1 MNTGLSLFLSL
12 FFYFLFFY
20 YVCMYIYIYVCV
32 YFVFINFTNLKLG
45 GVIFRLLIEIIILLF
60 TTPTPHQIV

>member
-1 MNTGLSLFLSL
+1 MNTGLSLFSFLIL
-12 FFYFLFFY
+12 FIFILILC
-20 YVCMYIYIYVCV
+20 VCMYIYVYV

-60 TTPTPHQIV
+60 TTHTPHQIV

>member
-12 FFYFLFFY
+12 FFLKFFN
-20 YVCMYIYIYVCV
+20 YVCMYIYIYVYV

-60 TTPTPHQIV
+60 TTHTPHQIV

>member
-1 MNTGLSLFLSL
+1 MNTGLSLFSFLI
-12 FFYFLFFY
+12 YFLFFLILC
-20 YVCMYIYIYVCV
+20 VCMYIYVYV

-60 TTPTPHQIV
+60 TTHTPHQIV